1 MNLRASFYAYD
12 SENDRIMDTLLVDA
26 VVMRASLDGRPMTT
40 NVSIVVDESRVESV
54 LQSDRIIMAY
64 LLDSSDKYVELN
76 TNQKVDMYLKV
87 KAKYNDTVEF

>member
-1 MNLRASFYAYD
+1 
-12 SENDRIMDTLLVDA
+12 
-26 VVMRASLDGRPMTT
+26 
-40 NVSIVVDESRVESV
+40 
-54 LQSDRIIMAY
+54 MAY